1 MIMQM
6 KEKMIDG
13 WMNRLKKHVLLAFFT
28 LLLAL
33 PSVAQ
38 TVVSGEVKDSQG
50 TPLVGVT
57 ITLKGTTVGTT
68 SDGEGKFNLQAPSSG
83 TLLFTMVGYQA
94 KEISFA
100 QQTVLSVVLQETAE
114 LVDEVVVVGYN
125 VVKRSDLTGSITSI
139 GAEEITAMPV
149 TNSLQA
155 L

>member
-1 MIMQM
+1 
-6 KEKMIDG
+6 
-13 WMNRLKKHVLLAFFT
+13 
-28 LLLAL
+28 
-33 PSVAQ
+33 
-38 TVVSGEVKDSQG
+38 
-50 TPLVGVT
+50 
-57 ITLKGTTVGTT
+57 KGTTVGTT
-68 SDGEGKFNLQAPSSG
+68 SDGAGKFNLQAPSSG

-155 L
+155 LQGRTSGVDVTSNERPGEVGSIRVRG